1 MEPSLEDF
9 VARDDLLYHGTLPS
23 PAAPNDALARLDLA
37 ESDEQPAT
45 PSKAARLTP
54 SSDAPPSPSPSPAR
68 QLTPIPFPELLRNH
82 PRSSATITN
91 GSSAT
96 SDCTHPAAVDDTTL
110 AAILP
115 LAHLTLPN
123 PYPSLAPFLSS
134 FSLPILSEL
143 LRPSWDTYFMLLASL
158 ASLRSNCMK
167 RRVGAVLVREKRV
180 VSTGY
185 NGTPRGVRNCGEGG
199 CGRCNSH
206 GDGWGDD
213 PEPSRGEGDVFSNG
227 DNGGGGERR
236 PAAANGAR
244 NLSRIGEALDEC
256 LCLHAEENAL
266 LEAGRQRVSGG
277 GTEGA
282 VLYCNT
288 CVSSAPPFH
297 SSQSPRRLTADS
309 TPPLPA
315 QLPLPAM
322 HGQDCPVRRQGSHL
336 LALVLDGR
344 GVSAS
349 HGGSRGR
356 PAADPAT
363 CIPAMIVR
371 STTTVLLH
379 SAAEREPSHIHLYV
393 EPWPSSP
400 YNRCNSFASAQ
411 TSRKRLSGSWL
422 SSSG

>member
-1 MEPSLEDF
+1 MTFLFHHRARARGDTEPSLEDF

-23 PAAPNDALARLDLA
+23 LAAPNDALARLDLDKG
-37 ESDEQPAT
+37 DEQPAT
-45 PSKAARLTP
+45 PNKAARLTP
-54 SSDAPPSPSPSPAR
+54 SSDAPPSPTPSPAR
-68 QLTPIPFPELLRNH
+68 QFTPIPSPELARNH
-82 PRSSATITN
+82 LTSSAAATSN
-91 GSSAT
+91 GSAASENT
-96 SDCTHPAAVDDTTL
+96 PAAADDTTL

-123 PYPSLAPFLSS
+123 PYPSLAPFLST

-213 PEPSRGEGDVFSNG
+213 PETGEEDVFSNG
-227 DNGGGGERR
+227 GGGGGKSR
-236 PAAANGAR
+236 PAANGAKS
-244 NLSRIGEALDEC
+244 LSRIGEALDEC

-266 LEAGRQRVSGG
+266 LEAGRERVSGG

-288 CVSSAPPFH
+288 CV
-297 SSQSPRRLTADS
+297 
-309 TPPLPA
+309 
-315 QLPLPAM
+315 
-322 HGQDCPVRRQGSHL
+322 
-336 LALVLDGR
+336 
-344 GVSAS
+344 
-349 HGGSRGR
+349 
-356 PAADPAT
+356 
-363 CIPAMIVR
+363 
-371 STTTVLLH
+371 
-379 SAAEREPSHIHLYV
+379 
-393 EPWPSSP
+393 PSSHP
-400 YNRCNSFASAQ
+400 EPDG
-411 TSRKRLSGSWL
+411 KV
-422 SSSG
+422 